1 MFFVFLSR
9 RRRRARSRPDRPG
22 LGLHVCSC
30 CRSEFVVP
38 VDWEEADDTH
48 WWIRL
53 RCGECGHVR
62 EVTVEDDIA
71 QRFDRALE
79 ASMVALRAAV
89 ASIDRKAMEHDLDT
103 LIGAL
108 AYDLINASDFEPCD

>member
-1 MFFVFLSR
+1 M
-9 RRRRARSRPDRPG
+9 
-22 LGLHVCSC
+22 GLHACSC
-30 CRSEFVVP
+30 CRSDFVVP

-53 RCGECGHVR
+53 RCGECEHVR

-108 AYDLINASDFEPCD
+108 AYDLINASDFEPRD

>member
-1 MFFVFLSR
+1 MFFLFLSR
-9 RRRRARSRPDRPG
+9 CRRRARSRPDRPG
-22 LGLHVCSC
+22 LGLQVCAC
-30 CRSEFVVP
+30 CRSDFVVP
-38 VDWEEADDTH
+38 VDWEEADDMH

-62 EVTVEDDIA
+62 EVTVEDDVA

-79 ASMVALRAAV
+79 ASMVALRVAV
-89 ASIDRKAMEHDLDT
+89 ASIDRKAMEHELDT